1 MKNLH
6 KTIFALVTASVMTT
20 AAFADTET
28 GTERLQSAKGSVEA
42 LGTTLENMGA
52 NVDTSVDLNG
62 AYTFD
67 QKAAVYNAKHAELQ
81 DQFDSLHAQSAE

>member
-6 KTIFALVTASVMTT
+6 KTILTLVTASVMTT
-20 AAFADTET
+20 AAFAET
-28 GTERLQSAKGSVEA
+28 GTERVQSAKGSVEA